1 MTNIKDIIGV
11 VRNHRWISAGEQR
24 KRIEADGCRTI
35 VELGGKRD
43 EGSMEGLILLARP
56 GSVLKLTHAFLLGDP
71 NTTKKGGTKASFD
84 AAVKAITEQRGG
96 TILDMETNLTT
107 AKPNHRKAIV
117 AVAHDHIARSNQG
130 LSSALNGARSKGRPK
145 AWTDPKER
153 QIIWDEWHSTAHK
166 TNVDAVT
173 AATKRIGRK
182 VYYHTMWRVV
192 REMRVER
199 GMPDAGGAS
208 GRAPGN
214 PAFRKTRRRAKS
226 KKRLQKSKP

>member
-1 MTNIKDIIGV
+1 MKNIKDIIGV
-11 VRNHRWISAGEQR
+11 VRNHRWISAEEQR
-24 KRIEADGCRTI
+24 ERIEADGCRTI
-35 VELGGKRD
+35 VQLGGRRD
-43 EGSMEGLILLARP
+43 DEAMEGLILLARP
-56 GSVLKLTHAFLLGDP
+56 GTVLKLTHAFLLGDP
-71 NTTKKGGTKASFD
+71 NTTKKGGFKASFD
-84 AAVKAITEQRGG
+84 AAVEAITERRGG

-130 LSSALNGARSKGRPK
+130 LSSALNGAKSHGRPK

-153 QIIWDEWHSTAHK
+153 QIIWDEWHSVANK
-166 TNVDAVT
+166 TNVDAVK
-173 AATKRIGRK
+173 AATKRIGRD

-192 REMRVER
+192 REMRKEK
-199 GMPDAGGAS
+199 GMPEAGGAS

-214 PAFRKTRRRAKS
+214 PAFRKARRRAKS